1 MKPALE
7 HLPLNPGESF
17 VAKSFDY
24 PYYPTPWHFHPE
36 YEIVLITKS
45 SGKRFIGDS
54 ISNFKQGN
62 LAFLGPRLP
71 HLYRND
77 PLYYAPKSGLRAKS
91 VVIHFLESSFGDN
104 FLSLPETKKLQSLFH
119 KSRKGL
125 DITGKTAK
133 IVSEALVE
141 LLSMQG
147 LSRWLK
153 LLEILNIISESK
165 DCKYISG
172 SVISG
177 YNSNDSERLNTVF
190 EFVIKNYHRDIQISE
205 VAKMINM
212 AENSFSRYFSQR
224 TRKTFTTFVNEL
236 RLSNACKLLIEN
248 KLSISQICF
257 ECGYNNLSNFNRQF
271 RHAYNNNPSN
281 HKKQYLM
288 KYDK

>member
-7 HLPLNPGESF
+7 HLPLNAEESF
-17 VAKSFDY
+17 VARSFDY

-36 YEIVLITKS
+36 YEIVLITES

-54 ISNFKQGN
+54 ISDFKQGD
-62 LAFLGPRLP
+62 LSFLGPRLP

-77 PLYYAPKSGLRAKS
+77 PLYYAPKSRLRAKS
-91 VVIHFLESSFGDN
+91 IVIHFLESSFGEN

-133 IVSEALVE
+133 IVSEALVA
-141 LLSMQG
+141 LLSMEG
-147 LSRWLK
+147 LARWLK
-153 LLEILNIISESK
+153 LLEILNIIAESK
-165 DCKYISG
+165 DCRYISG
-172 SVISG
+172 SVIDG
-177 YNSNDSERLNTVF
+177 YNNNDSERLNTVF
-190 EFVIKNYHRDIQISE
+190 EFVIKNYNRDIQISE
-205 VAKMINM
+205 VANMINM

-236 RLSNACKLLIEN
+236 RLNNACKLLIEN

-271 RHAYNNNPSN
+271 RKAYNNNPFN
-281 HKKQYLM
+281 YRKQYLL